1 MSAKTYIQVIVP
13 LKLDW
18 EPVYYVPEGENPV
31 VGDRVS
37 VLFSGKEYLAVVSGT
52 GVTPREGLK
61 EEDILPIIGTD
72 KSLPRI
78 SGRELGFWRT
88 MAQYYLCTVG
98 EVYNLVYTIVNNKP
112 PKKWAPKD
120 RSLVASQPALSASE
134 DAALKKSKEAFGK
147 KKTVLLYGGGSRVSV
162 FLALASEAIARGES
176 VMYLVPEI
184 AFSKALEETVLSV
197 FPDAAIYNSGLTPA
211 KKRDIVLEARAG
223 KPMVVLGTRS
233 ALWIPFCNLGLIV
246 VDHEQ
251 EQSFKQD
258 SPAPRFHVRES
269 AIMLGRAFG
278 ANVILGSESPSFES
292 LYNAETGIFTG
303 VELNKDFT
311 SSAGSSMVLLDIA
324 SERRKRG
331 MVGSFSLKL
340 IGHLKDA
347 VDKGKKVL
355 AVCPS
360 KASEE
365 DCRKELDAIF
375 PGALDKYVFTSSPF
389 AVKTIPEGLYSVIAI
404 LLADVLLGREDF
416 RSDERAVQLFALLSG
431 KTGLL
436 VIQTREPSH
445 PAFSASHQSMM
456 AERRIAGYPPYSRL
470 VSVTLKDIDEGR
482 LNLRSRLLCNRL
494 REVLR
499 PFSDPLILGPGG
511 GEIRIF
517 FKRDKNLLPG
527 KQALYREI
535 TSFEKQY
542 SCHVTIDVDPV

>member
-37 VLFSGKEYLAVVSGT
+37 VLFSGKEYLAVVSRI
-52 GVTPREGLK
+52 GVAPREGLR

-72 KSLPRI
+72 RTLPRI
-78 SGRELGFWRT
+78 TGRELAFWRT

-98 EVYNLVYTIVNNKP
+98 EVYNSVYTLVNNKP
-112 PKKWAPKD
+112 PRKWAPKD
-120 RSLVASQPALSASE
+120 RSLVESWPVLSASE
-134 DAALKKSKEAFGK
+134 DAALKKSHEAFGK
-147 KKTVLLYGGGSRVSV
+147 KKTVLLYGSGPRVSV
-162 FLALASEAIARGES
+162 FLALAAEAIERGES
-176 VMYLVPEI
+176 VMYLVPDI
-184 AFSKALEETVLSV
+184 AFSKVLEERVLSV
-197 FPDAAIYNSGLTPA
+197 FPDAAIYNSSLTPA

-223 KPMVVLGTRS
+223 KRMVVLGTRS
-233 ALWIPFCNLGLIV
+233 ALWIPFSNLGLIV
-246 VDHEQ
+246 VDHEH

-269 AIMLGRAFG
+269 AIMLGKTYG

-292 LYNAETGIFTG
+292 LYNTETGLFTG
-303 VELNKDFT
+303 IELNKDFS
-311 SSAGSSMVLLDIA
+311 SSAGSSMELIDIA

-340 IGHLKDA
+340 IAHLKNA
-347 VDKGKKVL
+347 VDKGEKVL

-365 DCRKELDAIF
+365 ECRTELEAIF

-389 AVKTIPEGLYSVIAI
+389 AVKTIPEGLYSVIAL
-404 LLADVLLGREDF
+404 LLADVILGREDF
-416 RSDERAVQLFALLSG
+416 RSDERAVQLFASLSG

-445 PAFSASHQSMM
+445 PAFSASTPSMM
-456 AERRIAGYPPYSRL
+456 AERLVAGYPPYSRL
-470 VSVTLKDIDEGR
+470 VSVTLNEKDEGR
-482 LNLRSRLLCNRL
+482 QNLRSRLLCNRL

-527 KQALYREI
+527 KQALYREVS
-535 TSFEKQY
+535 SFEQQY
-542 SCHVTIDVDPV
+542 SCHVIIDVDPV